1 MKDVNDLMQAILE
14 MDAAQRRESEKA
26 RLERSARLAAL
37 DEQKQKIIAEC
48 DAREKSESA
57 AAARAAEE
65 GNAAALAALETQR
78 SQAAEAMTA
87 AAKAHEAE
95 WCAALVQRTLGGEG
109 RTMMPTGKAS
119 GNAVLAKARALYGS
133 RLRADDYRRLMA
145 CRTMTELAAALKEYP
160 LYSEALAEVNP
171 QYARRVQLENLLRQ
185 SLYTR
190 YDSLCRYDRSAGSK
204 VYEYFTLCCEVDELT
219 AAMRCLDAGRPGD
232 YLFRLPEFLQQRC
245 CIDLY
250 ALAKATS
257 LDGILAAVAGTRW
270 EKVLA
275 PLQSA
280 KPDRGLTAQAEPLL
294 QDFRHRALVALA
306 PAKGGTSAAPNLRDL
321 VELECD
327 TSAVSNAARLIR
339 IGAPDSVVRTNA
351 RRDCTAL
358 TNDEWEYLLAAR
370 DLDTFKA
377 RFARTKYG
385 PLLEHHEYS
394 VLKEGFFH
402 YRCDWCRKWLRF
414 STDPT
419 LVMLCYVW
427 LARCE
432 VQDLDHIIE
441 GVHYKLPPED
451 VQPLLVGFDEKD

>member
-48 DAREKSESA
+48 DAREKSESD

-95 WCAALVQRTLGGEG
+95 WCAALVQRTLGGGG

-160 LYSEALAEVNP
+160 LYSEALADVNP

-232 YLFRLPEFLQQRC
+232 YLFRLPEFMQQRC

-385 PLLEHHEYS
+385 PLLGHHEYS

>member
-1 MKDVNDLMQAILE
+1 
-14 MDAAQRRESEKA
+14 
-26 RLERSARLAAL
+26 
-37 DEQKQKIIAEC
+37 
-48 DAREKSESA
+48 
-57 AAARAAEE
+57 
-65 GNAAALAALETQR
+65 
-78 SQAAEAMTA
+78 
-87 AAKAHEAE
+87 
-95 WCAALVQRTLGGEG
+95 
-109 RTMMPTGKAS
+109 MMPTGKAS

-160 LYSEALAEVNP
+160 LYSEALGEVNP

-294 QDFRHRALVALA
+294 AAGLRLFPGLAGPPVAYAAGVLA
-306 PAKGGTSAAPNLRDL
+306 GGVDDGEPGPRPHYGDGYYGAYLRD
-321 VELECD
+321 
-327 TSAVSNAARLIR
+327 
-339 IGAPDSVVRTNA
+339 PDGNKV
-351 RRDCTAL
+351 
-358 TNDEWEYLLAAR
+358 
-370 DLDTFKA
+370 
-377 RFARTKYG
+377 
-385 PLLEHHEYS
+385 
-394 VLKEGFFH
+394 
-402 YRCDWCRKWLRF
+402 
-414 STDPT
+414 
-419 LVMLCYVW
+419 
-427 LARCE
+427 
-432 VQDLDHIIE
+432 HI
-441 GVHYKLPPED
+441 VHRGD
-451 VQPLLVGFDEKD
+451 M

>member
-1 MKDVNDLMQAILE
+1 
-14 MDAAQRRESEKA
+14 
-26 RLERSARLAAL
+26 
-37 DEQKQKIIAEC
+37 
-48 DAREKSESA
+48 
-57 AAARAAEE
+57 
-65 GNAAALAALETQR
+65 
-78 SQAAEAMTA
+78 
-87 AAKAHEAE
+87 
-95 WCAALVQRTLGGEG
+95 
-109 RTMMPTGKAS
+109 MMPTGKAS

-280 KPDRGLTAQAEPLL
+280 KPDRGLTAQSR
-294 QDFRHRALVALA
+294 FCR
-306 PAKGGTSAAPNLRDL
+306 TSATAHWWHWPPPRAAQALRRT
-321 VELECD
+321 CA
-327 TSAVSNAARLIR
+327 TSSSWNATPPLFPTPRGSSA
-339 IGAPDSVVRTNA
+339 SA
-351 RRDCTAL
+351 RRTRWCAPTPAATA
-358 TNDEWEYLLAAR
+358 R
-370 DLDTFKA
+370 
-377 RFARTKYG
+377 
-385 PLLEHHEYS
+385 P
-394 VLKEGFFH
+394 
-402 YRCDWCRKWLRF
+402 
-414 STDPT
+414 
-419 LVMLCYVW
+419 
-427 LARCE
+427 
-432 VQDLDHIIE
+432 
-441 GVHYKLPPED
+441 
-451 VQPLLVGFDEKD
+451 

>member
-1 MKDVNDLMQAILE
+1 
-14 MDAAQRRESEKA
+14 
-26 RLERSARLAAL
+26 
-37 DEQKQKIIAEC
+37 
-48 DAREKSESA
+48 
-57 AAARAAEE
+57 
-65 GNAAALAALETQR
+65 
-78 SQAAEAMTA
+78 
-87 AAKAHEAE
+87 
-95 WCAALVQRTLGGEG
+95 
-109 RTMMPTGKAS
+109 MMPTGKAS

-306 PAKGGTSAAPNLRDL
+306 PAKGGTSARRTCA
-321 VELECD
+321 
-327 TSAVSNAARLIR
+327 TSSSWNVTPPLFPTPRGSSAS
-339 IGAPDSVVRTNA
+339 A
-351 RRDCTAL
+351 RRTRWCAPTPAATA
-358 TNDEWEYLLAAR
+358 R
-370 DLDTFKA
+370 
-377 RFARTKYG
+377 
-385 PLLEHHEYS
+385 P
-394 VLKEGFFH
+394 
-402 YRCDWCRKWLRF
+402 
-414 STDPT
+414 
-419 LVMLCYVW
+419 
-427 LARCE
+427 
-432 VQDLDHIIE
+432 
-441 GVHYKLPPED
+441 
-451 VQPLLVGFDEKD
+451 